1 MEWNVSV
8 TECFMTLQDGQMVL
22 SKSDYSSH
30 RVISSHKCF
39 INFLYLNLQSHKPWN
54 EHTTYMNITCF
65 YIKINKLNR
74 QWLYLLY
81 NWVALWPVNVYL
93 LYNRKQRRFQI
104 QILTIKILSRTLVSR
119 IQSAYLFQSVL
130 SSVSSQLSR
139 VGRPHQTGLEHQCR
153 GGCKTV
159 GTKRDGGRGWPCF
172 YAQSAGVGQ
181 GALLAPVLLRRNYKD
196 SRSRQQTITVLGF
209 VKDNGNQDTFLFWF

>member
-1 MEWNVSV
+1 MFKGSGSRPRFNWSEP
-8 TECFMTLQDGQMVL
+8 
-22 SKSDYSSH
+22 
-30 RVISSHKCF
+30 
-39 INFLYLNLQSHKPWN
+39 FLYPQKGPLTRIPMPNVDWVSQFCIWTCNPTNVERAHYVH
-54 EHTTYMNITCF
+54 EHNCF

-93 LYNRKQRRFQI
+93 LFNRKQRRFQI

-196 SRSRQQTITVLGF
+196 SRSRHQTISVVGF